1 MDARSEFFRLK
12 EQWKKA
18 KGADRERADREMEA
32 FFNALTEEEK
42 EQVNR
47 AVTEDFDRMHQE
59 AEACRQLAQQIKVRQ
74 QLEAVLPFISIS
86 KFAQEYFGKSASW
99 LHQRINGNAVHGK
112 AAEFTPVELQTLANA
127 LKDVAAKLE
136 CAAMAFA

>member
-18 KGADRERADREMEA
+18 KGADRERADREMET

-47 AVTEDFDRMHQE
+47 AVNEDFDRMHRE
-59 AEACRQLAQQIKVRQ
+59 TEACRLLAKQIKVRQ
-74 QLEAVLPFISIS
+74 QLEAVLPFISVS

-112 AAEFTPVELQTLANA
+112 AAEFTPAELQTLANA
-127 LKDVAAKLE
+127 LKDVAVKLE
-136 CAAMAFA
+136 CAAMAL